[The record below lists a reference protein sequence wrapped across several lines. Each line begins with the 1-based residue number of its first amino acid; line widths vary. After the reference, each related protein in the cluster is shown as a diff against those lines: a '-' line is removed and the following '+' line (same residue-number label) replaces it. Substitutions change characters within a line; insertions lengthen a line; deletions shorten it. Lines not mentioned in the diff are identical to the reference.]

1 MRAPLVPVALL
12 LAVASVARA
21 DSTPASGA
29 AELLD
34 AQGTALMQAH
44 RYAEACPKLAES
56 ARIGP
61 GTGVLLRLAL
71 CYEQSGKT
79 ASAWSAYREAAG
91 RARNRGDRSLSDL
104 AARHEAELSARLS
117 KLVVRLSSS
126 WSGVEDAGLVLTLD
140 DAPFASSAIGAEVPV
155 DPGAHTLRL
164 VAPGRPPV
172 SRSFDVPAGRG
183 TTDVQLDLPVPTR
196 EPPGGPPASNRAG
209 LRTAAYVSGS
219 VGLAGLAAGSVLGLV
234 ALSNWNQA
242 HSECAHGTSGCSQD
256 ALHRQ
261 SSIHDEATASTMAFV
276 VGAVGVAAAALLF
289 GFSSAPS
296 SRGVAGVTPAAD
308 AHGARLYLTGSF

>member
-1 MRAPLVPVALL
+1 MRAPLLPVALL
-12 LAVASVARA
+12 LAVSSVARA

-91 RARNRGDRSLSDL
+91 RARNTGDRSLSDL
-104 AARHEAELSARLS
+104 AERHEAELSARLP

-126 WSGVEDAGLVLTLD
+126 SSAVEDGGLALTLD
-140 DAPFASSAIGAEVPV
+140 DAPFASSAIGAEVPI
-155 DPGAHTLRL
+155 DPGAHTVRL
-164 VAPGRPPV
+164 VAPGRPPI

-183 TTDVQLDLPVPTR
+183 TTDVQLDLPAASR
-196 EPPGGPPASNRAG
+196 EPAPSNHPG
-209 LRTAAYVSGS
+209 LRTAAYVSGG
-219 VGLAGLAAGSVLGLV
+219 VGLAGLAVGSALGLV

-256 ALHRQ
+256 ALDRQ
-261 SSIHDEATASTMAFV
+261 SSIHDEATASTVAFV
-276 VGAVGVAAAALLF
+276 VGGVGVAAAALLF
-289 GFSSAPS
+289 GFSWAPS
-296 SRGVAGVTPAAD
+296 SRGVAGVAPAAD
-308 AHGARLYLTGSF
+308 PHGARLYLTGSF